1 MCVCVCVCV
10 CVCKNRA
17 NSEFSYARLAS
28 RAFGTVQTGN
38 ILLHVHPP
46 QSTRNMAPLG
56 VLVKTLIRLITNRS
70 KAASPRAAI
79 VDAFATR

>member
-38 ILLHVHPP
+38 ILLHDHPSSIHP
-46 QSTRNMAPLG
+46 QYGALG
-56 VLVKTLIRLITNRS
+56 VLVKTLI
-70 KAASPRAAI
+70 
-79 VDAFATR
+79 